1 MHRDSSEA
9 ATTTQ
14 ASRNLQLRQDDRVE
28 LRLQARTIERFE
40 DKKTFCLRNF
50 RRHTLTFNRVLF
62 SSNYYLSIART
73 AVTLPE

>member
-1 MHRDSSEA
+1 MNKLIESTELQPIQTSPMHRDSSEA
-9 ATTTQ
+9 AMTTQ

-50 RRHTLTFNRVLF
+50 RRHTLTFNRV
-62 SSNYYLSIART
+62 
-73 AVTLPE
+73 